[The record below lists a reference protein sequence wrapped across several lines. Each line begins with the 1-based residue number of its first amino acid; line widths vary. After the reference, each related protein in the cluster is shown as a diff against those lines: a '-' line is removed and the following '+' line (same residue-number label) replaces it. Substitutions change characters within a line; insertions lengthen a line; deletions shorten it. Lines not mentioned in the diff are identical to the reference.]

1 MKGILTLSMIKTLI
15 VLVLASIQTLKT
27 GNKKC
32 GKEEVYRLVNDSL
45 NNHVT
50 REVFDSML
58 NAIMTATQ

>member
-1 MKGILTLSMIKTLI
+1 MKGILILSMIKTLI

-50 REVFDSML
+50 REVFDSTL

>member
-27 GNKKC
+27 GNKKY